1 VRPMGGTFVPSSSR
15 CAAEATARGSRW
27 TDYRSHREIP
37 FLEDARRVANEQK
50 ENTMKTTAQT
60 PLRASRAKVFALAAL
75 LVALAT
81 TLANPAEATFPGENG
96 RIALASNRTAGEGV
110 DNPEGDFEIFTMNQ
124 DGTGL
129 TQLTQNAAFDFDLHP
144 RLAASVGA
152 ILGR

>member
-1 VRPMGGTFVPSSSR
+1 
-15 CAAEATARGSRW
+15 
-27 TDYRSHREIP
+27 
-37 FLEDARRVANEQK
+37 
-50 ENTMKTTAQT
+50 MKTTAQT

>member
-1 VRPMGGTFVPSSSR
+1 
-15 CAAEATARGSRW
+15 
-27 TDYRSHREIP
+27 
-37 FLEDARRVANEQK
+37 
-50 ENTMKTTAQT
+50 
-60 PLRASRAKVFALAAL
+60 L

-81 TLANPAEATFPGENG
+81 TLANPAEATFPGGNG